1 MTGTSR
7 LSRQP
12 TSSESLAEAI
22 TGKSTPSSP
31 AAVIVMGVSGSGKSY
46 VGRAVAERLGCTFF
60 DADDFHPYS
69 NLTKMS
75 EDIALSDSDREPWL
89 ETLNRILRNK
99 QSEGVAVVLACSAL
113 KRSYRTTLAAGLA
126 AVRFIHLDVPQA
138 VIVARVRNRRGH
150 FASSALVPSQ
160 FADLE
165 VPDAD
170 EATIIDADRPKE
182 EVVEAVIAA
191 LGK

>member
-1 MTGTSR
+1 MNG
-7 LSRQP
+7 P
-12 TSSESLAEAI
+12 E
-22 TGKSTPSSP
+22 SP
-31 AAVIVMGVSGSGKSY
+31 AAGSPHESRARSTTSTANTILPGVVVVMGVSGSGKTY
-46 VGRAVAERLGCTFF
+46 VGQAIAEQLGFAFF

-75 EDIALSDSDREPWL
+75 EGIALSDSDRAPWL
-89 ETLNRILRNK
+89 ESLNKLLRSK

-113 KRSYRTTLAAGLA
+113 KRSYRSTLAAGLA
-126 AVRFIHLDVPQA
+126 TVCFVHLDVPQP
-138 VIVARVRNRRGH
+138 VIVARVRDRRGH
-150 FASSALVPSQ
+150 FASSALVSSQ

-165 VPDAD
+165 VPTDD

-191 LGK
+191 LKK